1 MIDKD
6 DAGGLPPAVVP
17 KLRNMISFL
26 EAMSDV
32 DELKSIP
39 HWHAHLLTGD
49 RKGCWALYV
58 TRNWRL
64 TFKVD
69 HVQIEIID
77 LDYQD
82 YH

>member
-1 MIDKD
+1 
-6 DAGGLPPAVVP
+6 LSQSE
-17 KLRNMISFL
+17 RNFL
-26 EAMSDV
+26 
-32 DELKSIP
+32 
-39 HWHAHLLTGD
+39 WHARLLTGD
-49 RKGCWALYV
+49 RKGYWALYV

-69 HVQIEIID
+69 DVQIEIID